1 MSENITKVITGGVN
15 RSQKDF
21 DYLMSELSAL
31 CEANN
36 MEVEATITQNLDRI
50 VAATYFGSGKVQE
63 IKELAEQH
71 DVSIV
76 VINDELSPS
85 QIRNLEKETK
95 LTIIDRTELILQVFS
110 SRAQT
115 KQAKLQVEI
124 AQLQYE
130 LPRIHPSGNPLDQQ
144 KGGGTT
150 NRGAGETK
158 LEMDRRVIR
167 KKITALKKQLEEVD
181 KNTDIQSRKRKNN
194 TLPSVALVGYTN
206 AGKSTTMNA
215 LLNKS
220 TSANKDN
227 RVFEKDML
235 FATLDTSVRNITLAD
250 NSKFLLSDTVG
261 FVSNLPHN
269 LIESFKSTLQEAKD
283 ADLIVHVVDYS
294 DPNKEKLMQ
303 VTNETLKD
311 LGISEKDMI
320 VAYNKSDLVDNLEF
334 PSLEGNTIYY
344 SAIDD
349 KSVDMLINLIKDN
362 IFKNFKKVKILVPFS
377 NGSITSYIMD
387 NLEILSKEYSEDG
400 TVFDLILNSDD
411 YQKLSKFEIVK

>member
-1 MSENITKVITGGVN
+1 MSEDVTKVIIGGVN
-15 RSQKDF
+15 HSQKDF
-21 DYLMSELSAL
+21 DYSMNELSAL

-36 MEVEATITQNLDRI
+36 MEVETSITQNLDRI
-50 VAATYFGSGKVQE
+50 VGATYFGSGKVQE

-71 DVSIV
+71 DVQIV
-76 VINDELSPS
+76 VINAELSPS

-167 KKITALKKQLEEVD
+167 KKITALKKQLEEID
-181 KNTDIQSRKRKNN
+181 KNTSVQSQKRKNN
-194 TLPSVALVGYTN
+194 YLPSVALVGYTN

-220 TSANKDN
+220 ISANKDN

-235 FATLDTSVRNITLAD
+235 FATLDTSVRNITFAD

-294 DPNKEKLMQ
+294 DPNKEKLIQ
-303 VTNETLKD
+303 VTNETLKE
-311 LGISEKDMI
+311 LGVSQKDTI
-320 VAYNKSDLVDNLEF
+320 VAYNKSDLVDGIDY

-344 SAIDD
+344 SAINEQ
-349 KSVDMLINLIKDN
+349 SIDMLIELIKEN
-362 IFKNFKKVKILVPFS
+362 IFKSFKKVKILVPFS
-377 NGSITSYIMD
+377 NGNITSYIMD
-387 NLEILSKEYSEDG
+387 NLEILSKEYSEEG
-400 TVFDLILNSDD
+400 TIFDLILNPDD
-411 YQKLSKFEIVK
+411 YNKLSSFEIIK